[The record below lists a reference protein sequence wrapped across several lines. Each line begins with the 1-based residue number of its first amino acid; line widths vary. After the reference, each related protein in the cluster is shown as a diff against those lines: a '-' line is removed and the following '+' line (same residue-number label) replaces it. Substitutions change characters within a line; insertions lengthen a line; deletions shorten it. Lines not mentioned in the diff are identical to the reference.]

1 MKMQTTETTQGEG
14 GGLQAAGTYHV
25 VVNDVREGESRKGTP
40 IDGLTV
46 TFEALAGTVEGQA
59 GKTHTESFF
68 LPTLDDKEKNAA
80 MKLRKLT
87 AMAVAGNII
96 QPDQLGQEVDIPF
109 AQMVGQQMVVKLE
122 QQMEKD
128 GNGEYT
134 IPTKYVQ
141 VSYSDLYHVDDPA
154 VKVVPK
160 NSDALGLIA
169 KTSRHQESWFAWKQ
183 KKAAAPA
190 ASRQPVAA
198 MNGADDL
205 F

>member
-1 MKMQTTETTQGEG
+1 
-14 GGLQAAGTYHV
+14 
-25 VVNDVREGESRKGTP
+25 
-40 IDGLTV
+40 
-46 TFEALAGTVEGQA
+46 
-59 GKTHTESFF
+59 
-68 LPTLDDKEKNAA
+68 
-80 MKLRKLT
+80 
-87 AMAVAGNII
+87 MAVAGNII

-122 QQMEKD
+122 HQMEKD

-134 IPTKYVQ
+134 VPTKYVQ

-154 VKVVPK
+154 VKAVPK
-160 NSDALGLIA
+160 NADALTLIS
-169 KTSRHQESWFAWKQ
+169 KDKRHPESWFAWKA
-183 KKAAAPA
+183 KKAVAPA

>member
-1 MKMQTTETTQGEG
+1 MKLQTTETTEGEG
-14 GGLQAAGTYHV
+14 GGLRKPGTFHV
-25 VVNDVREGESRKGTP
+25 VVNDVREGESRKGKP

-46 TFEALAGTVEGQA
+46 TFEVLAGTVDGQA
-59 GKTHTESFF
+59 GTSHTETFF
-68 LPTLDDKEKNAA
+68 LPSLDDNDKNAA

-87 AMAVAGNII
+87 AMAVATNIV

-109 AQMVGQQMVVKLE
+109 TQMVGQQIVVKLE
-122 QQMEKD
+122 RQMEKD
-128 GNGEYT
+128 GAGKYT
-134 IPTKYVQ
+134 IETEYVQ

-154 VKVVPK
+154 VKDVPK
-160 NSDALGLIA
+160 NADALGLIA
-169 KTSRHQESWFAWKQ
+169 KASRHQESWFAWKQ